1 RCIWNDLPH
10 GLQFAILFLQEGPCR
25 LLNATTGVSVSK
37 ARVSLSRKP
46 KYRSRRLESHCVVS
60 RSLGLDARVPLS
72 CQPRTGLF

>member
-10 GLQFAILFLQEGPCR
+10 GLQFAILFLQEGSCR

-46 KYRSRRLESHCVVS
+46 KSRSRQLESH
-60 RSLGLDARVPLS
+60 
-72 CQPRTGLF
+72 